1 MPNSYLESLFSLEGR
16 TALIT
21 GATRG
26 IGQAMALALAKSGAD
41 LVLVQRSKE
50 NTETAKMVEE
60 AGRKATIV
68 VCDLADDKA
77 VKGLIK
83 SVVSKDEG
91 LGIDLDIVV
100 NCGGIQRRTPAEN
113 FPDEDWDDVL
123 QVNLNTVWIISRDAG
138 RHMLESRGGVSGGPA
153 VAEGAANSNP
163 RGRGK
168 IINIASLVSYQGGLT
183 VPAYAAAKHGVT
195 GVIKALSNEWSSKG
209 IDVNGIAPGY
219 INTDMN
225 TALLANPTRSRQIL
239 ERIPAGRWGKPE
251 DFEGVIVYL
260 ASRAS
265 DYTGRLSFYVR
276 IWDIADP
283 DVGLL

>member
-1 MPNSYLESLFSLEGR
+1 
-16 TALIT
+16 
-21 GATRG
+21 
-26 IGQAMALALAKSGAD
+26 
-41 LVLVQRSKE
+41 
-50 NTETAKMVEE
+50 
-60 AGRKATIV
+60 
-68 VCDLADDKA
+68 
-77 VKGLIK
+77 
-83 SVVSKDEG
+83 
-91 LGIDLDIVV
+91 
-100 NCGGIQRRTPAEN
+100 
-113 FPDEDWDDVL
+113 
-123 QVNLNTVWIISRDAG
+123 
-138 RHMLESRGGVSGGPA
+138 MLHSS
-153 VAEGAANSNP
+153 S
-163 RGRGK
+163 
-168 IINIASLVSYQGGLT
+168 IGGLT